1 MTTETMLD
9 TGLTFLSEVSSFV
22 ALFGRQAVRLALVD
36 CGAVSPADCMYDSDQ
51 AHLKQPAPV
60 LPQSA
65 VLHPVGA
72 KLSQLLRLSTKEYTS
87 LNNDIHFLD

>member
-1 MTTETMLD
+1 MTKETKLD

-22 ALFGRQAVRLALVD
+22 ALFGRQAVRLTLVD

-60 LPQSA
+60 MPQSA
-65 VLHPVGA
+65 VLHPVDA
-72 KLSQLLRLSTKEYTS
+72 KLSQLPRLSKKSTHPCIMTS
-87 LNNDIHFLD
+87 IS

>member
-1 MTTETMLD
+1 MTKETKLD

-22 ALFGRQAVRLALVD
+22 ALFGRQAVRLTLVD

-60 LPQSA
+60 MPQSA

-72 KLSQLLRLSTKEYTS
+72 KLSQLPRLSKKSTHPCIMTS
-87 LNNDIHFLD
+87 IS

>member
-1 MTTETMLD
+1 MTQETKLD
-9 TGLTFLSEVSSFV
+9 TGLTFLSVVSLFV

-36 CGAVSPADCMYDSDQ
+36 YGAVSPADCTYDSDQ

-87 LNNDIHFLD
+87 LYKDIHFSD